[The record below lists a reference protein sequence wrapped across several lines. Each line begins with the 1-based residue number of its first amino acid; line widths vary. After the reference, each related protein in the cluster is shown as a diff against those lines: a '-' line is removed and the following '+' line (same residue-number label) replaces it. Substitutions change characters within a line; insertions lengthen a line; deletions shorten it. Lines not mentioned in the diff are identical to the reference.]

1 MKKGFTMLLS
11 LLIVLSLVL
20 TACGSSPAPASGS
33 SKPAVSSSAPA
44 ASSAPAQSKINKN
57 DYFITVATGPTSGLY
72 YPIGGA
78 FSNLIKNKLGYKS
91 SAQST
96 GASVENIN
104 LILGGKA
111 DMAITMSDSIAQAYE
126 GSGAF
131 KDKGPKKNLRA
142 LMGLYPNYVQLVTTE
157 KSGIKKFED
166 LKGKKVGIGAPNSG
180 VELNARMMYEAHGMT
195 YNDSKVDYLNYGEA
209 IDQMKNGLIDAA
221 FVTSGIPNATIMEL
235 GTSNKIVI
243 VPIEGEGAKK
253 LIDKYPFFVKQ
264 VIPKATYNTDTDVN
278 TVSVMNIM
286 IVREELP
293 EEVVYEITKGIFEN
307 IGDIKASHNTANKH
321 ISLENSQLGVSIP
334 FHPGAVKYYKEKGII
349 K

>member
-1 MKKGFTMLLS
+1 MKRKSILSVSLALVFLL
-11 LLIVLSLVL
+11 LL
-20 TACGSSPAPASGS
+20 TACSSNTGAPSSQSSGNPATGSEST
-33 SKPAVSSSAPA
+33 
-44 ASSAPAQSKINKN
+44 INKN

-78 FSNLIKNKLGYKS
+78 FSNVIKNQLGYKS

-104 LILGGKA
+104 LILDGKA
-111 DMAITMSDSIAQAYE
+111 DLAITMADAIAQAYDAF
-126 GSGAF
+126 GAF
-131 KDKGPKKNLRA
+131 EGKEPKKNLRA

-157 KSGIKKFED
+157 KSGITKFED
-166 LKGKKVGIGAPNSG
+166 LKGKRVGIGAPNSG

-209 IDQMKNGLIDAA
+209 IDQMKNGMIDAA

-235 GTSNKIVI
+235 GTTNKIVI
-243 VPIEGEGAKK
+243 VPIEGEGAKN
-253 LIDKYPFFVKQ
+253 LIAKYPFFVEEI
-264 VIPKATYNTDTDVN
+264 IPANTYDTGKDIN
-278 TVSVMNIM
+278 TVTVRNIM

-307 IGDIKASHNTANKH
+307 IEDIKASHNTANQH
-321 ISLENSQLGVSIP
+321 LSLENSQIGVSIP
-334 FHPGAVKYYKEKGII
+334 IHPGAEKYYREMGIL